1 MQLELFREG
10 SMGRAECH
18 NHNPITSNLL
28 FCNSVP
34 VWNVL
39 KRICQTKLVTWL
51 TSRTLGERP
60 SVYPIVLYFL
70 LLIFQLIV
78 NSFMLK
84 I

>member
-39 KRICQTKLVTWL
+39 KRICQTKLVTWIDL
-51 TSRTLGERP
+51 S
-60 SVYPIVLYFL
+60 YFRGASISL
-70 LLIFQLIV
+70 SNCFVFLVV
-78 NSFMLK
+78 N
-84 I
+84 IPVNC